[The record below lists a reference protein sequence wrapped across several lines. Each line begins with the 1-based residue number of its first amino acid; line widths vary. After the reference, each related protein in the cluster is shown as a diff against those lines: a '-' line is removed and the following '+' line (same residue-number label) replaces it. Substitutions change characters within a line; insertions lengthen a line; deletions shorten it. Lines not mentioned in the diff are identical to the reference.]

1 MELTFQIANCVI
13 HHTTSTGQPLV
24 PKPGKLV
31 PMLYNLAG
39 PRPVIVS
46 ISLFH
51 QGEYVY
57 PSTTQWL
64 NVIAIVFRCIYHDL
78 NQLKVNHD

>member
-1 MELTFQIANCVI
+1 MELTFQIANCVNA
-13 HHTTSTGQPLV
+13 HTTSTGQPLV
-24 PKPGKLV
+24 PEPGKLV

-39 PRPVIVS
+39 PRPVISS
-46 ISLFH
+46 ISLIH

-57 PSTTQWL
+57 PSTTQWT
-64 NVIAIVFRCIYHDL
+64 NVIAIVFIYIYHDH